1 MIKKVSPSLL
11 IGLSF
16 ILIIL
21 ISSILLYMPFT
32 QYSGNEPVRYIDSLF
47 IVTSALCVTGLVSV
61 DPATVY
67 NIYGKTIIII
77 LIQLGGLGIL
87 TFSSMIILLISNKMT
102 YFTKKVIQE
111 DLNYNI
117 LSNIPEYIKQVAIIV
132 FSIEILG
139 ALILFGEFS
148 KKYSF
153 LKAVFYSLFHAVSAF
168 CNAGFSLYS
177 DSLSGYKTNL
187 VINLTIASLIILGGL
202 GFSVILDFYY
212 RIKGRRKYFLVTTK
226 FSLYITA
233 ILLISGTVIIFLLE
247 YTNKDTIANLSLK
260 NKIIASF
267 FESTTLRTA
276 GFLTIDQVLFRP
288 VTKIISLIFM
298 FIGAGPGSTGG
309 GIKTTT
315 LGVIIFGVYYSVK
328 NKDIMFSKRMIPI
341 EIYKK
346 ATAIV
351 FIAILYLIISYLF
364 LVTIENGN
372 NLLEILY
379 ELISAFG
386 TVGLSLNFTP
396 KLQDLSKII
405 IIITMFIGRIG
416 PLTLAIALSKNNN
429 TKEKYKYPVEN
440 ILIG

>member
-16 ILIIL
+16 IIIMF

-32 QYSGNEPVRYIDSLF
+32 QYDGNEPVRYIDSLF
-47 IVTSALCVTGLVSV
+47 TVTSALCVTGLVSV
-61 DPATVY
+61 DTATVY
-67 NIYGKTIIII
+67 NVYGKIIIII

-87 TFSSMIILLISNKMT
+87 TFSSMIVLLISNKMT

-117 LSNIPEYIKQVAIIV
+117 LSNIPAYIKQVAFIV
-132 FSIEILG
+132 FSIELLG
-139 ALILFGEFS
+139 AFVLFTEFI

-153 LKAVFYSLFHAVSAF
+153 FKALVYSLFHSISAF
-168 CNAGFSLYS
+168 CNAGFALYTDNLAS
-177 DSLSGYKTNL
+177 YKTNFT
-187 VINLTIASLIILGGL
+187 INLTIISLIVLGGL

-212 RIKGRRKYFLVTTK
+212 RIKGSRKYFLVTTK
-226 FSLYITA
+226 FSLYMTA
-233 ILLISGTVIIFLLE
+233 ILLIGGAVIIFLLE
-247 YTNKDTIANLSLK
+247 YTNSYTIANLDLKGKVLVSL
-260 NKIIASF
+260 

-276 GFLTIDQVLFRP
+276 GFSTVDQVLFRP
-288 VTKIISLIFM
+288 VTKIISLILM

-315 LGVIIFGVYYSVK
+315 LGVIIFGVYYSIK
-328 NKDIMFSKRMIPI
+328 NKDIIFSKRTITV
-341 EIYKK
+341 ELYKK

-351 FIAILYLIISYLF
+351 FIAILYLIIAYLL
-364 LVTIENGN
+364 LVSIENGEY
-372 NLLEILY
+372 LLELLY

-386 TVGLSLNFTP
+386 TVGLSLNFTSR
-396 KLQDLSKII
+396 LHDLSKLII
-405 IIITMFIGRIG
+405 IMTMFIGRIG